1 MVIGNGTMAKAFTA
15 LESNKEILIFA
26 SGVANSKETLPKEF
40 EREIKLL
47 NECIAKYSHLHFV
60 YFSTC
65 SIYDLE
71 EQASPYVEH
80 KLLVEEIIK
89 QQCPTYNIFRISN
102 VGAFTT
108 NTTTIFNYLVN
119 NIKNQ
124 TPFKLWSKAY
134 RNILAIEDISKVVV
148 YLLKDK
154 NFANKTINIANP
166 KSYSV
171 RYLVQEIENFLQLS
185 ADYELIDKGKIFAID
200 TTIVEPIFFELGIHF
215 DNEYIQKILS
225 THYSYI
231 IHK

>member
-15 LESNKEILIFA
+15 LESNKKILIFA
-26 SGVANSKETLPKEF
+26 SGVANSKETLLKEF

-65 SIYDLE
+65 SVYDLE

-89 QQCPTYNIFRISN
+89 QKCPAYNIFRISN
-102 VGAFTT
+102 VAAFTT
-108 NTTTIFNYLVN
+108 NTTTIFSYLVN

-134 RNILAIEDISKVVV
+134 RNILAIEDINKIVI
-148 YLLKDK
+148 YILKDK
-154 NFANKTINIANP
+154 NFANQTINIANP
-166 KSYSV
+166 KSYAV
-171 RYLVQEIENFLQLS
+171 LYLVQEIEKFLQLS
-185 ADYELIDKGKIFAID
+185 AHYELIDKGKLFAID
-200 TTIVEPIFFELGIHF
+200 TTIVEPIFIKLGIYF
-215 DNEYIQKILS
+215 DNNYIQKILK
-225 THYSYI
+225 THYSQI
-231 IHK
+231 AR